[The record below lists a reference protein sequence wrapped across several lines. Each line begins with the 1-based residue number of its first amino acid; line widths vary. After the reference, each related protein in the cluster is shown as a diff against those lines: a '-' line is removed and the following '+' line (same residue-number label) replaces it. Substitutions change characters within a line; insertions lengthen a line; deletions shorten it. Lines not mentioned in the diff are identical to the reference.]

1 MQVSSSYSQWLTQYS
16 SSCPLILT
24 LINQCLSCGSSLAE
38 QSSDAAGQSDHT
50 DLVPPEVGIVDKQ
63 AMVEDWLNPESEAA
77 RDAGAD
83 GEFAPQVQQYKPDCA
98 CPPPPGP
105 PQQKISKV
113 SHLHIYIY
121 ICI

>member
-1 MQVSSSYSQWLTQYS
+1 MIDSIFIIMSTNTYY
-16 SSCPLILT
+16 
-24 LINQCLSCGSSLAE
+24 INQCLSCGSSLAE

-113 SHLHIYIY
+113 SHIHIYIY